1 MERNGIQMSGVNNV
15 TFSYQEYKAYVKNN
29 KESRLAGRTYSMALG
44 SAEEDGG
51 ILASTSFKDVKSGA
65 SYGLTAVYDDNF
77 SADLPLI
84 KVTAEGVDRYKQEFI
99 INIDEIDVN
108 AASALEMFALC
119 SYADA
124 HEKKTEGAKSSWDM
138 LNTYVHDALPEAAS
152 GQEEGFGQKRDWLA
166 MVEEEKGTCMASKLY
181 GQVADGNKLV
191 HLLETYGM
199 PKEVEMLRVDANTL
213 IPVDNAIYVQDLDG
227 GYAQMQFDSKGEIT
241 YVNHLNKSAGWSM
254 KASHEMLEKA
264 RNLGSEFAFYMSDQ
278 SFWESYL
285 NGSKDAEALKAAMD
299 YQTIRSEFLNQLPE
313 SVRQAWKKAAEEAGT
328 DGLGIDEE
336 GALLYPS
343 EYLKQ
348 YLSALMSGEST
359 RLCGDTAESVLEFA
373 KTALAQ
379 LEDASQPKYSAAL
392 QDFKDQERRFYQKL
406 IGYLD
411 KTKL

>member
-1 MERNGIQMSGVNNV
+1 MSGVNNV

-29 KESRLAGRTYSMALG
+29 KDFRLANRTYSMELG
-44 SAEEDGG
+44 NSAGDGRV
-51 ILASTSFKDVKSGA
+51 LANS
-65 SYGLTAVYDDNF
+65 SYRDTKTGSSYRLTAAYDENF
-77 SADLPLI
+77 SADTPYM
-84 KVTAEGVDRYKQEFI
+84 KVTAEGTDKKKQEFI

-166 MVEEEKGTCMASKLY
+166 MVEEEKETCMASKLY

-313 SVRQAWKKAAEEAGT
+313 SVRQAWEKAAEEAGT

-359 RLCGDTAESVLEFA
+359 RICGDTVESVLEFA
-373 KTALAQ
+373 KTALSH
-379 LEDASQPKYSAAL
+379 LKDSGQPKYSTAL

>member
-1 MERNGIQMSGVNNV
+1 MSGVNNV

-29 KESRLAGRTYSMALG
+29 KDFRLANRTYSMELG
-44 SAEEDGG
+44 NSAGDGRV
-51 ILASTSFKDVKSGA
+51 LANSSYRDTKTGA
-65 SYGLTAVYDDNF
+65 SYRLTAAYDENF
-77 SADLPLI
+77 SADTPYM
-84 KVTAEGVDRYKQEFI
+84 KVTAEGADQRKQEFI

-108 AASALEMFALC
+108 AASDFEMFALC

-138 LNTYVHDALPEAAS
+138 LNTYVHDALSEAAS
-152 GQEEGFGQKRDWLA
+152 GQEEGFGQKRDWLT
-166 MVEEEKGTCMASKLY
+166 MVEEEKETCMASKLY

-299 YQTIRSEFLNQLPE
+299 YQTIRSEFLNHLPE
-313 SVRQAWKKAAEEAGT
+313 SVRQAWEKAAEEAGT

-359 RLCGDTAESVLEFA
+359 RICGDTVESVLEFA
-373 KTALAQ
+373 KTALSH
-379 LEDASQPKYSAAL
+379 LKDSSQPKYSTAL

>member
-1 MERNGIQMSGVNNV
+1 MSGVNNV

-29 KESRLAGRTYSMALG
+29 KDFRLANRTYSMELG
-44 SAEEDGG
+44 NSAGDGRV
-51 ILASTSFKDVKSGA
+51 LANSSYRDTKTGA
-65 SYGLTAVYDDNF
+65 SYRLTAAYDENF
-77 SADLPLI
+77 SADTPYM
-84 KVTAEGVDRYKQEFI
+84 KVTAEGADQRKQEFI

-108 AASALEMFALC
+108 AASDFEMFALC

-138 LNTYVHDALPEAAS
+138 LNTYVHDALSEAAS

-166 MVEEEKGTCMASKLY
+166 MVEEEKETCMASKLY

-313 SVRQAWKKAAEEAGT
+313 SVRQAWEKPQRKQEQMDWE
-328 DGLGIDEE
+328 LMRREHCFIR
-336 GALLYPS
+336 PS
-343 EYLKQ
+343 
-348 YLSALMSGEST
+348 
-359 RLCGDTAESVLEFA
+359 
-373 KTALAQ
+373 
-379 LEDASQPKYSAAL
+379 
-392 QDFKDQERRFYQKL
+392 
-406 IGYLD
+406 I
-411 KTKL
+411 

>member
-1 MERNGIQMSGVNNV
+1 MSGVNNV

-29 KESRLAGRTYSMALG
+29 KDFRLANRTYSMELG
-44 SAEEDGG
+44 NSAGDGRV
-51 ILASTSFKDVKSGA
+51 LANSSYRDTKTGA
-65 SYGLTAVYDDNF
+65 SYRLTAAYDENF
-77 SADLPLI
+77 SADTPYM
-84 KVTAEGVDRYKQEFI
+84 KVTAEGADQRKQEFI

-108 AASALEMFALC
+108 AASDFEMFALC

-138 LNTYVHDALPEAAS
+138 LNTYVHDALSEAAS

-166 MVEEEKGTCMASKLY
+166 MVEEEKETCMASKLY

-313 SVRQAWKKAAEEAGT
+313 SVRQAWEKAAEEAGT

-359 RLCGDTAESVLEFA
+359 RICGDTVESVLEFA
-373 KTALAQ
+373 KTALSH
-379 LEDASQPKYSAAL
+379 LKDSSQPKYSTAL

>member
-1 MERNGIQMSGVNNV
+1 MSGVNNV

-29 KESRLAGRTYSMALG
+29 KDSRLANRTYSMELG
-44 SAEEDGG
+44 NSAGDGCV
-51 ILASTSFKDVKSGA
+51 LANS
-65 SYGLTAVYDDNF
+65 SYRDTKTGSSYRLTAAYDENF
-77 SADLPLI
+77 SADTPYM
-84 KVTAEGVDRYKQEFI
+84 KVTAEGTDQKKQEFI

-152 GQEEGFGQKRDWLA
+152 GQEEGFGQKRDWLT

-254 KASHEMLEKA
+254 KASHEML
-264 RNLGSEFAFYMSDQ
+264 
-278 SFWESYL
+278 
-285 NGSKDAEALKAAMD
+285 
-299 YQTIRSEFLNQLPE
+299 
-313 SVRQAWKKAAEEAGT
+313 
-328 DGLGIDEE
+328 
-336 GALLYPS
+336 
-343 EYLKQ
+343 
-348 YLSALMSGEST
+348 
-359 RLCGDTAESVLEFA
+359 
-373 KTALAQ
+373 
-379 LEDASQPKYSAAL
+379 
-392 QDFKDQERRFYQKL
+392 
-406 IGYLD
+406 
-411 KTKL
+411 

>member
-1 MERNGIQMSGVNNV
+1 MSGVNNV
-15 TFSYQEYKAYVKNN
+15 SFSYQEYKAYVKNN
-29 KESRLAGRTYSMALG
+29 KDFRLANRTYSMELG
-44 SAEEDGG
+44 NSAGDGRV
-51 ILASTSFKDVKSGA
+51 LANSSYRDTKTGA
-65 SYGLTAVYDDNF
+65 SYRLTAAYDENF
-77 SADLPLI
+77 SADTPYM
-84 KVTAEGVDRYKQEFI
+84 KVTAEGADQRKQEFI

-108 AASALEMFALC
+108 AASDFEMFALC

-138 LNTYVHDALPEAAS
+138 LNTYVHDALSEAAS

-166 MVEEEKGTCMASKLY
+166 MVEEEKETCMASKLY

-313 SVRQAWKKAAEEAGT
+313 SVRQAWEKAAEEAGT

-359 RLCGDTAESVLEFA
+359 RICGDTVESVLEFA
-373 KTALAQ
+373 KTALSH
-379 LEDASQPKYSAAL
+379 LKDSSQPKYSTAL